1 MNDSHGFPFS
11 NLIGQ
16 RAQPKDAPG
25 DAEGYEAFIEMLPHA
40 ALLVDTRSQRIAFAN
55 PRFSELTAYSR
66 LELSGMAMQSVLPE
80 WNGES
85 GQPGTEQ
92 TVLRRNQT
100 SFRANL
106 VLLPAAPKGK
116 QAFLLLEPAEYAI
129 SLFTPQRFARFWQGL
144 NQLINS
150 LNEASP
156 EDALQAALVA
166 AQSLSGAD
174 ALAVYRLQSHQ
185 PILQRCADLGA
196 TALPE
201 SLDAQEMMILNRAR
215 LWQAGKRPASNLQ
228 RVARAA
234 QYAYLASAPIG
245 QSKAVV
251 GLAIIGST
259 QPLQADLAQGFAQLL
274 AATLSAIFE
283 RFLQIEHLQ
292 AQIEELAGK
301 LRRMETLQENS
312 QEGVIVL
319 DAQLR
324 ISSMSPSAELMMGYA
339 SAEVNGQRVENVL
352 IGPEALLPALS
363 AALEGSAIH
372 NLGSARLYRRNGE
385 AFPALIRIFPVHRG
399 SEIESVLTLIK
410 DLSEQEQIRLQTQ
423 QLEQRALLGE
433 VTAVFAHEVRNP
445 INNISTGLQVM
456 AMNLPPEDANQAVI
470 ARMLQDCDRLAELLK
485 SVLAY
490 AKPTDYEMET
500 LDVVQLLRRLLER
513 LHPRIVRQNVQYDL
527 RAEAN
532 CPKVEGNLRALEQV
546 FNNLISNAVQAM
558 TPDGGHLI
566 IKATPTR
573 EDGQLFLEI
582 SVADTG
588 PGIPLEL
595 QDKVFQP
602 FFTTEKGGTGLGL
615 AIVKRILT
623 AHKGDIHLTSFPG
636 GTIFHVRLPAVETT
650 AP

>member
-1 MNDSHGFPFS
+1 MNESRGFPFS

-16 RAQPKDAPG
+16 RSQPKDAPG
-25 DAEGYEAFIEMLPHA
+25 DIDGYEAFVEMLPHA
-40 ALLVDTRSQRIAFAN
+40 ALLVDTRSQRIASAN
-55 PRFSELTAYSR
+55 TRFSELTAYSR
-66 LELSGMAMQSVLPE
+66 PELNGMAVQHLLPE
-80 WNGES
+80 WNGETD
-85 GQPGTEQ
+85 QPGAEQ
-92 TVLRRNQT
+92 TILRRNQT
-100 SFRANL
+100 AIRANL
-106 VLLPAAPKGK
+106 VPLPTAPKGK
-116 QAFLLLEPAEYAI
+116 QIFLLLEPAEYAI
-129 SLFTPQRFARFWQGL
+129 SLFTQQRFAPFWHSL
-144 NQLINS
+144 DQLIGS
-150 LNEASP
+150 LSEASL
-156 EDALQAALVA
+156 EEALHAALTA
-166 AQSLSGAD
+166 AQSLSNAD
-174 ALAVYRLQSHQ
+174 VLAVYRLQSHQ
-185 PILQRCADLGA
+185 PILQNCASLG
-196 TALPE
+196 TVALPA
-201 SLDAQEMMILNRAR
+201 SLDATEMMTLNRAR
-215 LWQAGKRPASNLQ
+215 FWQTGKRPTSALH
-228 RVARAA
+228 RAARAA
-234 QYAYLASAPIG
+234 QYAYLASAPVG
-245 QSKAVV
+245 QANAVV
-251 GLAIIGST
+251 GLVVLGGA
-259 QPLQADLAQGFAQLL
+259 QPLQADLAQTFCQLL
-274 AATLSAIFE
+274 AATVSAIFE

-292 AQIEELAGK
+292 AQLDEYAAR
-301 LRRMETLQENS
+301 LRQLEALQENT
-312 QEGVIVL
+312 QEGMIIL
-319 DAQLR
+319 DDQLR
-324 ISSMSPSAELMMGYA
+324 ILYMSPSAELMMGYA
-339 SAEVNGQRVENVL
+339 SAEVSGQRVENVL

-363 AALEGSAIH
+363 AALEGSPIH

-385 AFPALIRIFPVHRG
+385 AFPALIRIFPVQRG
-399 SEIESVLTLIK
+399 PEIESVLTLIK
-410 DLSEQEQIRLQTQ
+410 DLSEQEQFRLQTQ

-490 AKPTDYEMET
+490 AKPTDYEMEI
-500 LDVVQLLRRLLER
+500 LDVVLLLRRLLER

-527 RAEAN
+527 RAEDN

-588 PGIPLEL
+588 PGIPAEL

-623 AHKGDIHLTSFPG
+623 AHRGDVRLTSFPG
-636 GTIFHVRLPAVETT
+636 GTIFNVRLPAIETT
-650 AP
+650 AS